1 MGQAM
6 KHELHDKPTDDMT
19 PSTVSDARSR
29 TLNEQA
35 VGADRVASRRYIL
48 LKGIGRGSAI
58 LAAAVPINT
67 LASVPSVTANGQ
79 LCSVSGT
86 HSAVHSQATQLPTCG
101 GLSPGYYMKIE
112 HWPNSPATTY
122 TVGVKIFN
130 QNTKFSTVFGAGMK
144 VPMLTIMQTPPNN
157 NDEFHWI
164 AALLNAIKAPAGYV
178 FPYSASEVLALYAGT
193 QQMAALTFFKGFMET
208 I

>member
-1 MGQAM
+1 MNPDLYN
-6 KHELHDKPTDDMT
+6 KTTDDIPRSAAGDT
-19 PSTVSDARSR
+19 HGTGPATHEAGTVRAA
-29 TLNEQA
+29 T
-35 VGADRVASRRYIL
+35 RRHVL

-58 LAAAVPINT
+58 LAAVVPIKT
-67 LASVPSVTANGQ
+67 LASVPSVTANGKI
-79 LCSVSGT
+79 CSVSGT
-86 HSAVHSQATQLPTCG
+86 QSAVHSQATQLPTCG
-101 GLSPGYYMKIE
+101 GLSPGYYMQIE

-122 TVGVKIFN
+122 TVGGKTFN

-144 VPMLTIMQTPPNN
+144 VPMLTIMQTPPSN

-178 FPYSASEVLALYAGT
+178 FPYSASEVLALYAGN